1 MRNAVTEASPYR
13 SVAIIATYIS
23 DYIFPGVLREM
34 ETVLSRNNC
43 APSLF
48 ATQNQVA
55 NERKILQTLL
65 SMPVDGI
72 LVEGTKSALPNPNLD
87 LYQQLM
93 AKGIPLVFFHGAYA
107 QLPGAP
113 FVLDDNAGGGRML
126 TEYLLKK
133 GHRHIAGIFKSDDI
147 QGARALCRLHRR
159 PAGCRDSR
167 RRPVYFL
174 VQHRKQAHPLPLG
187 LPSSHE
193 SGAGTAF

>member
-1 MRNAVTEASPYR
+1 MAVPKYQSVADDLRFHILHGKYASSRTLPTEFVIANQYAVSRQTVRQALALLAKAGLIEKRQGSGSHIVRNTLAESSPYR

-43 APSLF
+43 TPSLF

-93 AKGIPLVFFHGAYA
+93 AKGIPLLFFHGA
-107 QLPGAP
+107 
-113 FVLDDNAGGGRML
+113 
-126 TEYLLKK
+126 
-133 GHRHIAGIFKSDDI
+133 
-147 QGARALCRLHRR
+147 
-159 PAGCRDSR
+159 
-167 RRPVYFL
+167 
-174 VQHRKQAHPLPLG
+174 
-187 LPSSHE
+187 
-193 SGAGTAF
+193 